1 MGMLIQCTVKP
12 LLMATP
18 EERLIAIKFYGLD
31 PMVEIDKFIYLSN
44 TVETGLLAHALMGS
58 IAELYALIFEN
69 ALIIQ

>member
-1 MGMLIQCTVKP
+1 MLAMI
-12 LLMATP
+12 
-18 EERLIAIKFYGLD
+18 
-31 PMVEIDKFIYLSN
+31 LSDH